1 MKNIFVGN
9 LDFGATEE
17 AIRSLFEAH
26 GTVERVN
33 LMTDRE
39 TGRSSAL
46 SSGRRKSMAQMI
58 LFGVGAVVVAIIS
71 LGVGRLIDAMRS
83 RERVAERLLID
94 DC

>member
-1 MKNIFVGN
+1 
-9 LDFGATEE
+9 
-17 AIRSLFEAH
+17 
-26 GTVERVN
+26 
-33 LMTDRE
+33 
-39 TGRSSAL
+39 
-46 SSGRRKSMAQMI
+46 MAQMI